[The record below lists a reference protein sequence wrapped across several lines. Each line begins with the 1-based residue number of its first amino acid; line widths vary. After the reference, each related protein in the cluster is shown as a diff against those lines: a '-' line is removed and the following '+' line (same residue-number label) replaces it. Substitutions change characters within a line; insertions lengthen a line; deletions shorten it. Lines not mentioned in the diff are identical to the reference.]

1 MLGRED
7 LSVNSLLFL
16 DAITVWAKVSKRG
29 SPHFLFISLAAADF
43 MEVAFAV
50 GLNEKMVKFAIVRY
64 FIVCAVKRTRFK
76 LVTHNHSSE

>member
-7 LSVNSLLFL
+7 QSVNSLLFL
-16 DAITVWAKVSKRG
+16 DAITVWPKVSKRG

-50 GLNEKMVKFAIVRY
+50 GLNEKLVKFANIRGFV
-64 FIVCAVKRTRFK
+64 V
-76 LVTHNHSSE
+76 